1 MALAQ
6 TTYPSLAPIREYS
19 EHDVING
26 YYAAQTVPLLQG
38 LFVTPVVVSGFP
50 NVNTTGT
57 GFASSGNFISPLT
70 PYGGA
75 PAYAY
80 SPFFGIKNMLV
91 RPANSGDV
99 VLGMNLYTC
108 AEYDKFG
115 ESYARNLRRKYAD
128 QVVCSGEGLKL
139 VTKGIFCTNGFSGT
153 PVANQGA
160 YVSGGYLIPCV
171 YNKALFPTIVGKFL
185 TGPNPDGFADF
196 KIEL

>member
-1 MALAQ
+1 MALSQ
-6 TTYPSLAPIREYS
+6 STYPALKAYRDYD
-19 EHDVING
+19 EHDVNNG
-26 YYAAQTVPLLQG
+26 NYAAQTVPLLQG
-38 LFVTPVVVSGFP
+38 LFVTPVVISGFP

-57 GFASSGNFISPLT
+57 GFATSGNFISPLPAFGGT
-70 PYGGA
+70 PS
-75 PAYAY
+75 YAY

-99 VLGMNLYTC
+99 TLGMNLYTC

-128 QVVCSGEGLKL
+128 QVVMSGEGLKIL
-139 VTKGIFCTNGFSGT
+139 TKGVVCTNGFSGT

-185 TGPNPDGFADF
+185 TGPDNDGFADF